1 MSRTEIDLGN
11 IALALASGAA
21 AALTL
26 TGGVSSA
33 LVGVMVAV
41 ALLPPAAAI
50 GIFLGAGEITLA
62 LKAGVLLAVNVSCVN
77 LATLAVFIS
86 RGIKPR
92 TWIER
97 RSARQSILF
106 SAAGWSVMLAV
117 LVVAILM
124 ID

>member
-77 LATLAVFIS
+77 LATLAVLIY